1 MGFSHTRTTHQAVS
15 LLDGATAEL
24 WLIALIGFGVG
35 DILTTVFGLSAGH
48 LVEVG
53 PFVAPIINRFGII
66 ALVGLK
72 ICAFGIAGLLWRFTP
87 RPHAVGVPLGLA
99 TLGTLV
105 TGWNTYLLLAFG

>member
-1 MGFSHTRTTHQAVS
+1 MGSGQSRTAHQAVS
-15 LLDGATAEL
+15 LLDGATEEL
-24 WLIALIGFGVG
+24 WLIALIGFGIG
-35 DILTTVFGLSAGH
+35 DILTTVIGLSAGH

-53 PFVAPIINRFGII
+53 PFVAPIINRFGIM

-72 ICAFGIAGLLWRFTP
+72 ICAFGIAGLLWRLTP

-99 TLGTLV
+99 ALGALV